1 MTPARR
7 TPRWTVLLAWA
18 AFAGASVGWAKAVRA
33 QMVPL
38 PAAASGAT
46 TSPASDMRWRVDQ
59 CMGGLTYGAPFK
71 WALSYGGGMV
81 YEGDRLDVCA
91 LAVAKVGLGG
101 AGASVGLAKALGSF
115 GAGTAVTGGI
125 IRTFGEPLNATARRT
140 YVGGAVHL
148 WPLLALGGEVGY
160 YVRLG
165 DEPGASVHGKR
176 IITWSTGFGF

>member
-1 MTPARR
+1 MKAYSSAVSCSAEACCSV
-7 TPRWTVLLAWA
+7 RWLRSWLPWA
-18 AFAGASVGWAKAVRA
+18 I
-33 QMVPL
+33 
-38 PAAASGAT
+38 
-46 TSPASDMRWRVDQ
+46 
-59 CMGGLTYGAPFK
+59 
-71 WALSYGGGMV
+71 
-81 YEGDRLDVCA
+81 CA

-176 IITWSTGFGF
+176 MITWSAGFGF